1 MLNLI
6 PKGSIGGFACR
17 LRVNPAGSCASVSR
31 VRHTSLSNLA
41 GAEEFFK
48 EGQNNKP
55 KNYAKHGAHL
65 MHVLEREQ
73 IEKREAKFLER
84 CGVPWESISTG
95 DVVSVTYYE
104 SLTLNTVSTFKGI
117 VIGKFN
123 HGVMKSVALRNTI
136 EGVEAEMRIPLL
148 SPLVKDVEIVRK
160 RAKRTR
166 AKLYYLRDRSV
177 QENTFD

>member
-1 MLNLI
+1 MIGSQLLASRIQKGERPLRRSLWWGFPNL
-6 PKGSIGGFACR
+6 SVDSFALLVPGAYR
-17 LRVNPAGSCASVSR
+17 HAS
-31 VRHTSLSNLA
+31 
-41 GAEEFFK
+41 
-48 EGQNNKP
+48 KP
-55 KNYAKHGAHL
+55 YGTK
-65 MHVLEREQ
+65 
-73 IEKREAKFLER
+73 
-84 CGVPWESISTG
+84 T
-95 DVVSVTYYE
+95 
-104 SLTLNTVSTFKGI
+104 KGI
-117 VIGKFN
+117 YSLAVLLRCHSY